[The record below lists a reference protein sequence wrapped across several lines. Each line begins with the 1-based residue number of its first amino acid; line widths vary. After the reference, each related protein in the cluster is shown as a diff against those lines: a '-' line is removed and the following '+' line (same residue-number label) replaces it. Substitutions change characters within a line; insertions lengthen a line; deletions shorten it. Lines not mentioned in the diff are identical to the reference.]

1 MEQKVMITRKDGIV
15 YERKSRKDIYDVKIN
30 LRYFKDKLETLKEI
44 ANKKNTKFQPLIRS
58 ILDKYIEE
66 ETSNENI

>member
-1 MEQKVMITRKDGIV
+1 MEQKVTITRKDGIV

-30 LRYFKDKLETLKEI
+30 LRYFKDKLEILKEI
-44 ANKKNTKFQPLIRS
+44 ANKKNTKVQPLIRS

-66 ETSNENI
+66 ELCEK

>member
-1 MEQKVMITRKDGIV
+1 MENYVHIVRSDGIE
-15 YERKSRKDIYDVKIN
+15 YDRKSRKDIYDVKIN
-30 LRYFKDKLETLKEI
+30 LRYFKDKLEILKEI
-44 ANKKNTKFQPLIRS
+44 ANKKNTKVQPLIRS